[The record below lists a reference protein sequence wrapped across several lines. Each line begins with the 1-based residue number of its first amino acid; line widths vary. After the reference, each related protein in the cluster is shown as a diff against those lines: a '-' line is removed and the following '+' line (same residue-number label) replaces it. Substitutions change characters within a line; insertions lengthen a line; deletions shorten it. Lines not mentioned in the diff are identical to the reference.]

1 MFTLRQT
8 TILPLQS
15 GARVLPPLA
24 VMLAAIIALQ
34 VLPVTLLPAHLPTA
48 SGGPGA
54 ETFFEPLQVCDS
66 SGDFS
71 GFLADHPW
79 VSGNDGTAA
88 FFPEQRCCEAPDTGR
103 FTEGCR
109 SNVFRPPRP
118 FLS

>member
-1 MFTLRQT
+1 MFTPRQT
-8 TILPLQS
+8 TTLPLRS
-15 GARVLPPLA
+15 GGKVLRPLA
-24 VMLAAIIALQ
+24 VMLAAIITLQ
-34 VLPVTLLPAHLPTA
+34 VLPVTLLPAHLPIL
-48 SGGPGA
+48 SGDRGT
-54 ETFFEPLQVCDS
+54 ETFLEPLQVCDS

-79 VSGNDGTAA
+79 VPGTGGTAA
-88 FFPEQRCCEAPDTGR
+88 FFPEQRCCEAPAAGK